1 MTLSRFKTL
10 LNTNSIPYQEREFEN
25 ETAFV
30 KYVIENPCIG
40 RAKDNKHYALIIQS
54 NNGNKHIILEFEEK
68 NNEYVF
74 WDLWFGDFSFEYFL
88 GDAAGDNSYLMDKI
102 QELIKGT
109 TTIVSVTNAKTK
121 RWIADAQFD
130 RNDTEDDLFGE
141 VGFQKTMKRIQKKKS
156 FLERLFF
163 AERKYE
169 IYDWN
174 TYKVIIK

>member
-25 ETAFV
+25 EAAFL
-30 KYVIENPCIG
+30 KYVIDNPCIS

-54 NNGNKHIILEFEEK
+54 NNGKKHIILEFEEK
-68 NNEYVF
+68 NNEYVL
-74 WDLWFGDFSFEYFL
+74 WDLWFGNFCFEFL
-88 GDAAGDNSYLMDKI
+88 GDATGDLMDEI
-102 QELIKGT
+102 QAIIKGT

-121 RWIADAQFD
+121 LWIADAQFD
-130 RNDTEDDLFGE
+130 RNDTKDNLFGE

-174 TYKVIIK
+174 TYRVIIK